1 MIIKTY
7 SKLLLTTALF
17 TPYLFAD
24 TVQVKEEPKP
34 AFETVWQKIY
44 GGEEDDIAH
53 NVVMLENGD
62 AAIIG
67 ECKSYGA
74 KRSDICVTRINT
86 DGQTKWRKLLGGEK
100 SDRGMAISRAKD
112 GNLLILGSGKS
123 FNPNADRDIYAA
135 KLSLDGNVIWEKAFG
150 GDRDEYA
157 GGIAGTNDGGALIVA
172 DTESYSKKGYKDI
185 LILRLDKDG
194 NEISKRTIGGAKAEE
209 AKALTRTA
217 DGNFMMVGSREV
229 ERSGDSD
236 FFLMKLDQNGQKIW
250 ARTLGETN
258 HDVLNAVTPTPDG
271 GVVATG
277 STRSFGS
284 EQTDL
289 SVMYFDKTGKLIW
302 HKIYG
307 YKYYDEGNAVTMTK
321 NGGYLIAGT
330 TNSMGKGD
338 FDTYIIALDAKG
350 SLIWSKLYGERNKDI
365 AHGITRTT
373 DGSIIV
379 VGESDSYKRPKDF
392 YMIKLK

>member
-1 MIIKTY
+1 MIKTCGKIILT
-7 SKLLLTTALF
+7 SLLLA
-17 TPYLFAD
+17 PYLYAD
-24 TVQVKEEPKP
+24 APQAKTEKKP
-34 AFETVWQKIY
+34 IFQTVWQKVY

-53 NVVMLENGD
+53 GVVMLENGD
-62 AAIIG
+62 NAIIG
-67 ECKSYGA
+67 ECQSYNA
-74 KRSDICVTRINT
+74 QRSDICVTRINAK
-86 DGQTKWRKLLGGEK
+86 GQTIWRKLIEGAKE
-100 SDRGMAISRAKD
+100 DRGMAISRAKD

-123 FNPNADRDIYAA
+123 FNHNGDRDLYVA
-135 KLSLDGNVIWEKAFG
+135 KLSLEGKIIWQKAFG

-157 GGIAGTNDGGALIVA
+157 GGIAGTNDGGVLVVG

-185 LILRLDKDG
+185 YIIRLDQNG
-194 NEISKRTIGGAKAEE
+194 NMITETTIGGKRSEE

-229 ERSGDSD
+229 ARAGDAD
-236 FFLMKLDQNGQKIW
+236 FFLLKLDQNGKKIW
-250 ARTLGETN
+250 ARTLGEEN

-271 GVVATG
+271 GIVATG

-307 YKYYDEGNAVTMTK
+307 FEYYDEGNAVTMTK
-321 NGGYLIAGT
+321 NGGFMIAGT

-338 FDTYIIALDAKG
+338 YDIYVIALDKRG
-350 SLIWSKLYGERNKDI
+350 SLIWSKLFGDRDKDI
-365 AHGITRTT
+365 AHAITRTS
-373 DGSIIV
+373 DGEILI
-379 VGESDSYKRPKDF
+379 VGESDSFQRSKNF

>member
-1 MIIKTY
+1 MIKTY
-7 SKLLLTTALF
+7 SKILLTSALLS
-17 TPYLFAD
+17 PYLLAD
-24 TVQVKEEPKP
+24 AAKVTKEPKP
-34 AFETVWQKIY
+34 AFDTVWQKIY
-44 GGEEDDIAH
+44 GGEDDDVA
-53 NVVMLENGD
+53 NAVVMLEDGD
-62 AAIIG
+62 TAIIG

-74 KRSDICVTRINT
+74 KRSDICVTRINSE
-86 DGQTKWRKLLGGEK
+86 GQTRWRKLLGGEK

-135 KLSLDGNVIWEKAFG
+135 KLSLDGKVIWEKAFG

-157 GGIAGTNDGGALIVA
+157 GGIAGTNDGGVLIVA

-185 LILRLDKDG
+185 YILRLDKDG
-194 NEISKRTIGGAKAEE
+194 NEISKRTIGGEKAEE

-229 ERSGDSD
+229 ERSGDAD
-236 FFLMKLDQNGQKIW
+236 FFLMKLNQNGQKIW

-277 STRSFGS
+277 STRSYNS
-284 EQTDL
+284 DQTDL
-289 SVMYFDKTGKLIW
+289 AVMYFNKMGKLIW
-302 HKIYG
+302 FKIYG

-350 SLIWSKLYGERNKDI
+350 TLIWSKLYGERDKDI

-379 VGESDSYKRPKDF
+379 VGESDSYKRSKNF

>member
-1 MIIKTY
+1 MIKTY
-7 SKLLLTTALF
+7 SKILLTSALLS
-17 TPYLFAD
+17 PYLLAD
-24 TVQVKEEPKP
+24 AVKVTKEPKP
-34 AFETVWQKIY
+34 AFDTVWQKIY
-44 GGEEDDIAH
+44 GGEDDDVA
-53 NVVMLENGD
+53 NAVVMLEDGD
-62 AAIIG
+62 TAIIG

-74 KRSDICVTRINT
+74 QRSDICVTRINSE
-86 DGQTKWRKLLGGEK
+86 GQTRWRKLLGGKK

-135 KLSLDGNVIWEKAFG
+135 KLSLEGNVLWEKTFG

-157 GGIAGTNDGGALIVA
+157 GGIAGTNDGGVLIVA

-185 LILRLDKDG
+185 YILRLDKNG
-194 NEISKRTIGGAKAEE
+194 NEISKRTIGGEKAEE

-229 ERSGDSD
+229 ERSGDAD

-289 SVMYFDKTGKLIW
+289 SVMYFNKNGKLIW

-350 SLIWSKLYGERNKDI
+350 TLIWSKLYGERDKDI

-373 DGSIIV
+373 DGSIVV
-379 VGESDSYKRPKDF
+379 VGESDSYKRSKNF